1 MKIEITR
8 QPTHALATIEGS
20 IDGKTSSEVQAAI
33 SPVLAEVTVVVLDLT
48 KVAYMSSAGLRVLL
62 LINRQLAA
70 KKGKVVLVGLSET
83 ITETMKVTGFLQFF
97 EVFATLAE
105 VKL

>member
-1 MKIEITR
+1 MKIEISR

-20 IDGKTSSEVQAAI
+20 IDGKTSTEVQAAI
-33 SPVLAEVTVVVLDLT
+33 APVLKDVTVVVLDLT
-48 KVAYMSSAGLRVLL
+48 QVGYMSSAGLRVLL

-70 KKGKVVLVGLSET
+70 KKGKVILVGLTET
-83 ITETMKVTGFLQFF
+83 ISETMKVTGFLQFF
-97 EVFATLAE
+97 ETYATVAD